1 MVRLGPKYGPCR
13 PLCSSSSIPTS
24 RQRDGSRLYR
34 AFVSE
39 PAALRSCPSTGNGTS
54 AALLPRYSRHRACH
68 DGAIRH
74 PRPCAG
80 RAAAARHV
88 VVRTS
93 FAPTAGAASKIA
105 PPGAADGEAS
115 GVQRPC
121 RFLGAL
127 FLDASRSPT
136 RRSSRSEFVQMVGCG
151 PRAGHAHRR
160 DAPTLNGAAEDGN
173 LGAVYDGNLAHPAP
187 LSAWQQCRMR
197 RRPHPPPRR
206 SCTRPSSPRPSPS
219 PSSPPPT
226 RPSSCAPRAPA
237 PPPQQS

>member
-34 AFVSE
+34 AFESE

-121 RFLGAL
+121 RFLA
-127 FLDASRSPT
+127 
-136 RRSSRSEFVQMVGCG
+136 RSSSMPRVLRPAGRHGRSSSRWSV
-151 PRAGHAHRR
+151 AGHAHRR